1 MRGETQLRQTAGKRF
16 LARVRVIG
24 RRSEGST
31 AIEYAMVASLMGV
44 ALIAA
49 MSTLG
54 QSVAATYGKVGAA
67 LEGSPDMPGPTT
79 AAASMSSPK
88 KTPSTPP

>member
-1 MRGETQLRQTAGKRF
+1 MRQTTGKRF
-16 LARVRVIG
+16 FARVAGIG
-24 RRSEGST
+24 ERSEGST
-31 AIEYAMVASLMGV
+31 AIEYAMVAGLMGV

-54 QSVAATYGKVGAA
+54 QSVAATYSKVGAA

-79 AAASMSSPK
+79 AAASMSAPK
-88 KTPSTPP
+88 KTPTTPP